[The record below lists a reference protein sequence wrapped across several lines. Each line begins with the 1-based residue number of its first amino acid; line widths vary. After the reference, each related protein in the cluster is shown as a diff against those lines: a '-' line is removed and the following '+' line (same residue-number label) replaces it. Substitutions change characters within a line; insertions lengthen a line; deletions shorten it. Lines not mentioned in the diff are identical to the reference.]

1 MPETEPLK
9 IYASRTKTGGLAL
22 TSAVLAAL
30 VMAVLNREQTRGTL
44 VVGVCLF
51 GLGFLLNLYWALTP
65 SPLLSVDRARLE
77 FQRWPF
83 IRCTIAW
90 ADVASVTVIKN
101 SYFMY
106 GRHVTI
112 SIQVTLRPN
121 AVAKHGDR
129 QQLNLAMSQ
138 VLLPMPVEELVRRL
152 RRYHKVTY

>member
-83 IRCTIAW
+83 IRCTIA
-90 ADVASVTVIKN
+90 
-101 SYFMY
+101 
-106 GRHVTI
+106 
-112 SIQVTLRPN
+112 
-121 AVAKHGDR
+121 
-129 QQLNLAMSQ
+129 
-138 VLLPMPVEELVRRL
+138 
-152 RRYHKVTY
+152 